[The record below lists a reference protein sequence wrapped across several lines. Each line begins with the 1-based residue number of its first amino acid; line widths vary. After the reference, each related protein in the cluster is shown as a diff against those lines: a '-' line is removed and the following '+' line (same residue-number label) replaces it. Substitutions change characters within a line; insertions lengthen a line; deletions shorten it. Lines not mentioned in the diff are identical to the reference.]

1 MQSSGWAVGVSCM
14 QICMWMMS
22 LAHLLRTAYI
32 ARVTLPLLLLLT
44 CHCHAPAV
52 QSEQRQPGY
61 DISTYAAV
69 CLLRGRAF
77 EALENRQRAI
87 ACYTAALQ

>member
-1 MQSSGWAVGVSCM
+1 MLYTASSSCFAPV
-14 QICMWMMS
+14 MM
-22 LAHLLRTAYI
+22 
-32 ARVTLPLLLLLT
+32 LLLLLLPLT
-44 CHCHAPAV
+44 CPCHGPAA

>member
-1 MQSSGWAVGVSCM
+1 MGFQAAGVSFP
-14 QICMWMMS
+14 
-22 LAHLLRTAYI
+22 APARHLTVCTNYWPTA
-32 ARVTLPLLLLLT
+32 AALLGVWWPLLQ
-44 CHCHAPAV
+44 

-69 CLLRGRAF
+69 CLLRGRAC

>member
-1 MQSSGWAVGVSCM
+1 MICPTSRLATIGTKQYTLSNLHLSDAAVAHCPA
-14 QICMWMMS
+14 
-22 LAHLLRTAYI
+22 LAL
-32 ARVTLPLLLLLT
+32 
-44 CHCHAPAV
+44 

>member
-1 MQSSGWAVGVSCM
+1 MCVSQLCEAARDHVIRCGGFAEVDACAAAVLGCDV
-14 QICMWMMS
+14 
-22 LAHLLRTAYI
+22 L
-32 ARVTLPLLLLLT
+32 
-44 CHCHAPAV
+44 

-87 ACYTAALQ
+87 TCYTAALQ

>member
-1 MQSSGWAVGVSCM
+1 MLV
-14 QICMWMMS
+14 
-22 LAHLLRTAYI
+22 
-32 ARVTLPLLLLLT
+32 LLLVL
-44 CHCHAPAV
+44 
-52 QSEQRQPGY
+52 QSEQRTPGF

-87 ACYTAALQ
+87 GCYIAALQ